1 MSLIPEYSRRDS
13 DDESDDSVDSTRR
26 HSTKR
31 ASTHLDDVP
40 SKYQENG
47 SGQARGSRDSK
58 VAPDARSKH
67 ISDTELR
74 TDSDSGDSYTRLDSA
89 SSSERR
95 TSSRSDRE
103 SASKVPGSSSPLP
116 PAVAIRNPM
125 IPPKATYGG
134 LGHRWFPA
142 AEAFRGKWRTK
153 NHSGKPRGW
162 YGLSCAYDDD
172 DFKVQGI
179 EVYFKTVSSAP
190 SFFQLEIEKVIVD
203 LTAAAKEPILFQR
216 VTYKGSLVVVVGSA
230 EAAARLLRV
239 RNIAGYKVGAKVH
252 SSESNNV
259 GKITNV
265 PLHHSDEQLQE
276 WFVSQGVI
284 HARRQVVY
292 KRQADERVERV
303 PTFNVVLTFR
313 PDKKMPTT
321 IVPKPEAAEYL
332 GDRPFVVR
340 PHFEPP
346 VQCMCCQRF
355 GHMAR
360 YCLRTPRCKVCSGPH
375 SYRTCNRK
383 DKPHCANCHGPHAAT
398 FTRCPLRRLAA
409 VEKRWSYE
417 TNDDL

>member
-1 MSLIPEYSRRDS
+1 MHKFCSEHGHFKL
-13 DDESDDSVDSTRR
+13 R
-26 HSTKR
+26 H
-31 ASTHLDDVP
+31 
-40 SKYQENG
+40 
-47 SGQARGSRDSK
+47 
-58 VAPDARSKH
+58 
-67 ISDTELR
+67 
-74 TDSDSGDSYTRLDSA
+74 
-89 SSSERR
+89 
-95 TSSRSDRE
+95 
-103 SASKVPGSSSPLP
+103 
-116 PAVAIRNPM
+116 
-125 IPPKATYGG
+125 
-134 LGHRWFPA
+134 
-142 AEAFRGKWRTK
+142 
-153 NHSGKPRGW
+153 
-162 YGLSCAYDDD
+162 
-172 DFKVQGI
+172 
-179 EVYFKTVSSAP
+179 
-190 SFFQLEIEKVIVD
+190 
-203 LTAAAKEPILFQR
+203 
-216 VTYKGSLVVVVGSA
+216 
-230 EAAARLLRV
+230 
-239 RNIAGYKVGAKVH
+239 VGAKVH
-252 SSESNNV
+252 SGESNNV

-383 DKPHCANCHGPHAAT
+383 DKPRCANCHGPHAAT

-417 TNDDL
+417 TNDDE